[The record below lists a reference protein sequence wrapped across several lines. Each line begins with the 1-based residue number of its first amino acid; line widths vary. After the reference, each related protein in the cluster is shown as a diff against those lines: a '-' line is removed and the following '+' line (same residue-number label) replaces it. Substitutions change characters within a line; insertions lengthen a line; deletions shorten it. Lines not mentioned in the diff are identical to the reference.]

1 MEWRLQM
8 VQSVLPGWS
17 VFHANNIKFGLSE
30 FFFMFRHI
38 FESKIYKTHFYDS
51 LLWVSHF
58 YVDEVF
64 FLTAQNNQ
72 RAKLILNFGGHGNR
86 LLLIQLKLLLP
97 STSRWI
103 LTKECSVNQFFSY
116 TDCWRQGW
124 SLEEGDFPNW
134 LNHLTK
140 FICVNTYSFFPLL
153 FVVNRQ
159 EEVAI
164 VVSVFMITYAKVW
177 FFFGSSLTWK
187 RFL

>member
-1 MEWRLQM
+1 MQTILNLDFRSIRVFFY
-8 VQSVLPGWS
+8 VQTH
-17 VFHANNIKFGLSE
+17 FCKE
-30 FFFMFRHI
+30 
-38 FESKIYKTHFYDS
+38 KKYKTHFYDS

-64 FLTAQNNQ
+64 FLQHKITNVHSS
-72 RAKLILNFGGHGNR
+72 NFGGHGNR

-134 LNHLTK
+134 LNHLIK
-140 FICVNTYSFFPLL
+140 FICVNTYSFFLYCSSSTDRKRSQSSFL
-153 FVVNRQ
+153 FL
-159 EEVAI
+159 
-164 VVSVFMITYAKVW
+164 W
-177 FFFGSSLTWK
+177 SLTQK
-187 RFL
+187 FDFSLAVH